1 MDDGRAENEAYEQAW
16 LDYRRIE
23 DEALRAKYEA
33 ACGRI
38 VVMGEGAELASAR
51 LEIRRAIKGLLGCEP
66 ADVTAATADAG
77 GGDGEPVGPAIVVG
91 LAERVRESCHQR
103 AAGAAGVEADSDA
116 DAGAGAGAGAGV
128 GAGAGAGVA
137 GVGDGTAAAEIP
149 NIDTL
154 GEEGYAIWS
163 GSEGSVFLLG
173 GGAKGALYAAYG
185 FIRILQT
192 GGDIR
197 GLRIVERP
205 AYPLRMIDHW
215 DNADG
220 SVERGYAGGSLFFD
234 GGRLGERLERIR
246 DYARLTSSVGIN
258 AVAINN
264 VNVHAEETRLLAPER
279 LGEAARV
286 ADIFREYGIA
296 LYLSVNFAA
305 PMALGGLGT
314 ADPLD
319 PAVAAWWRDTAV
331 EVCRRIPGFGGFVV
345 KADSEHRPGPFT
357 YGRDH
362 ADGANMLA
370 DALAPHGGTVIWRCF
385 VYDCKQDWRDWRTDR
400 ARAAYDHFMPLDG
413 AFRDNVVL
421 QIKHGPMDFQV
432 REPVSPLLLG
442 LRRTQIALELQIT
455 QEYTGQ
461 QRHLCYLLPM
471 WKEVLDFDAGDG
483 RTVAD
488 AAGGRKGG
496 AGADGQGAA
505 STEARGWRGG
515 LAAVSNVGT
524 DANWTGHLLAQA
536 NWYGY
541 GRLAWDPSASAEAIG
556 REWIRMAIGPD
567 AVVEEAVLR
576 MLMDSHAIYE
586 SYTAPLGVG
595 WMVNPNHH
603 YGPNVDGYEYSP
615 WGTYHYADRDGIG
628 VDRTVATGT
637 GYAGQYPIA
646 AAAMYESLYDCPD
659 ALLLFFHHVPYDTRL
674 KSGKTVIQHIYDTRF
689 DGADR
694 AAGLLADWDRIAD
707 RLPARVYAEVRERL
721 AHQAEHAKEWRD
733 QLNTYFYRKS
743 GMPDAHG
750 RTIY

>member
-1 MDDGRAENEAYEQAW
+1 MPDMGTFGD
-16 LDYRRIE
+16 E
-23 DEALRAKYEA
+23 D
-33 ACGRI
+33 
-38 VVMGEGAELASAR
+38 
-51 LEIRRAIKGLLGCEP
+51 
-66 ADVTAATADAG
+66 
-77 GGDGEPVGPAIVVG
+77 
-91 LAERVRESCHQR
+91 
-103 AAGAAGVEADSDA
+103 
-116 DAGAGAGAGAGV
+116 
-128 GAGAGAGVA
+128 
-137 GVGDGTAAAEIP
+137 
-149 NIDTL
+149 
-154 GEEGYAIWS
+154 YAIRS
-163 GSEGSVFLLG
+163 GKDGSIYLLG
-173 GGAKGALYAAYG
+173 GGEKGVLYAAFG
-185 FIRILQT
+185 FIRLLQT

-197 GLRIVERP
+197 VLQTVERP

-220 SVERGYAGGSLFFD
+220 SVERGYAGGSLFFND
-234 GGRLGERLERIR
+234 GRLGERLDRIR
-246 DYARLTSSVGIN
+246 DYARLTASIGIN
-258 AVAINN
+258 AVAVNN

-279 LGEAARV
+279 LDDVARV
-286 ADIFREYGIA
+286 ADVLREYGIA

-305 PMALGGLGT
+305 PIELGGLVT

-319 PAVAAWWRDTAV
+319 PAVAAWWRDTTD
-331 EVCRRIPGFGGFVV
+331 EVCRRIPGFGGFAV

-370 DALAPHGGTVIWRCF
+370 DVLAPHGGTVIWRCF
-385 VYDCKQDWRDWRTDR
+385 VYDCKQDWRDRRTDR

-471 WKEVLDFDAGDG
+471 WKEVLDFEAGDG

-496 AGADGQGAA
+496 TKVAGRLGGPDTGGRKDGSADADRQGGEAA
-505 STEARGWRGG
+505 AMGGWRGG

-524 DANWTGHLLAQA
+524 DANWTGHLHAQA

-541 GRLAWDPSASAEAIG
+541 GRLAWDPSATAEAIG
-556 REWIRMAIGPD
+556 REWIRMALGPD
-567 AVVEEAVLR
+567 ASVEETVIK

-595 WMVNPNHH
+595 WMVQPNHH

-615 WGTYHYADRDGIG
+615 WGTYHYADRAGIG

-637 GYAGQYPIA
+637 GYAGQYPPA
-646 AAAMYESLYDCPD
+646 AAAMYESPRTCPD
-659 ALLLFFHHVPYDTRL
+659 ELLLFFHHVPYDARL
-674 KSGKTVIQHIYDTRF
+674 KTGKTVIQHIYDTRF
-689 DGADR
+689 EGAER
-694 AAGLLADWDRIAD
+694 AAGLLAAWNSIAD
-707 RLPARVYAEVRERL
+707 RLPARVHMDVRARL
-721 AHQAEHAKEWRD
+721 AHQAEHAREWRD

-743 GMPDAHG
+743 GIPDAQG

>member
-1 MDDGRAENEAYEQAW
+1 MDRGQAGQEAYEQAW

-23 DEALRAKYEA
+23 DETLRARYA
-33 ACGRI
+33 AVCGRL
-38 VVMGEGAELASAR
+38 VVIGDGAELATAR
-51 LEIRRAIKGLLGCEP
+51 LELRRAIGGLLGMAPVDGSAES
-66 ADVTAATADAG
+66 VEAG
-77 GGDGEPVGPAIVVG
+77 ARAGEGGMGGPAIVVG
-91 LAERVRESCHQR
+91 LA
-103 AAGAAGVEADSDA
+103 D
-116 DAGAGAGAGAGV
+116 
-128 GAGAGAGVA
+128 
-137 GVGDGTAAAEIP
+137 AAEIEVL
-149 NIDTL
+149 DTGML
-154 GEEGYAIWS
+154 GEEGYAILS
-163 GSEGSVFLLG
+163 GADGSVYLLG
-173 GGAKGALYAAYG
+173 GDAKGALYAAFG
-185 FIRILQT
+185 FIRLLCT
-192 GGDIR
+192 GRDLSD
-197 GLRIVERP
+197 LRIVERP

-220 SVERGYAGGSLFFD
+220 SVERGYAGGSLFFEA
-234 GGRLGERLERIR
+234 GRLGERAARIR
-246 DYARLTSSVGIN
+246 DYARLSASIGIN

-264 VNVHAEETRLLAPER
+264 VNVHAEETRLLSPER
-279 LGEAARV
+279 LEDVARV
-286 ADIFREYGIA
+286 ADVFREYGIA
-296 LYLSVNFAA
+296 LYLSVNFAS
-305 PMALGGLGT
+305 PMALGGLAT

-319 PAVAAWWRDTAV
+319 PAVAAWWRETTA

-370 DALAPHGGTVIWRCF
+370 DALAPFGGTVVWRCF
-385 VYDCKQDWRDWRTDR
+385 VYDCKQDWRDRRTDR

-471 WKEVLDFDAGDG
+471 WKEVLAFDGGDG
-483 RTVAD
+483 WTVAD
-488 AAGGRKGG
+488 AVGRRAVGEG
-496 AGADGQGAA
+496 DEERGDA
-505 STEARGWRGG
+505 EVARRNRRGG
-515 LAAVSNVGT
+515 VAAVSNVGT

-541 GRLAWDPSASAEAIG
+541 GRLAWNPSLSAEAIG
-556 REWIRMAIGPD
+556 REWIRMALGPD
-567 AVVEEAVLR
+567 PVVEETVIR
-576 MLMDSHAIYE
+576 MLMDSYAIYE

-595 WMVNPNHH
+595 WMVNPHHH

-637 GYAGQYPIA
+637 GYAGQYPA
-646 AAAMYESLYDCPD
+646 AAAALYESPDTCPD
-659 ALLLFFHHVPYDTRL
+659 ELLLFFHHVPYGMRL
-674 KSGKTVIQHIYDTRF
+674 KSGKSVIQHIYDTRF
-689 DGADR
+689 EGVDR
-694 AAGLLADWDRIAD
+694 AAGLLAAWDGIAD
-707 RLPARVYAEVRERL
+707 RLPVRVHASVRERL
-721 AHQAEHAKEWRD
+721 AHQAEHAREWRD

-743 GMPDAHG
+743 GIPDACG
-750 RTIY
+750 RLIY

>member
-1 MDDGRAENEAYEQAW
+1 MMDTGRAGDEAYEQAW
-16 LDYRRIE
+16 LDYRRID
-23 DEALRAKYEA
+23 DEALSAKYA
-33 ACGRI
+33 AVCGRL
-38 VVMGEGAELASAR
+38 VVAGAGTELASAR
-51 LEIRRAIKGLLGCEP
+51 LELRRAIKGLLGSEP
-66 ADVTAATADAG
+66 VDLSSSKADSG
-77 GGDGEPVGPAIVVG
+77 GFGEPIGPAIVVG
-91 LAERVRESCHQR
+91 LADVVRQKR
-103 AAGAAGVEADSDA
+103 AEWAPEAADIPGV
-116 DAGAGAGAGAGV
+116 
-128 GAGAGAGVA
+128 
-137 GVGDGTAAAEIP
+137 DG
-149 NIDTL
+149 L

-163 GSEGSVFLLG
+163 GSDGSVYLLG
-173 GGAKGALYAAYG
+173 GSAKGALYAAFG
-185 FIRILQT
+185 FIRLLQT
-192 GGDIR
+192 GKEIR
-197 GLRIVERP
+197 DLRIVDRP

-220 SVERGYAGGSLFFD
+220 SVERGYAGGSLFFKE
-234 GGRLGERLERIR
+234 GRLGERVERIR
-246 DYARLTSSVGIN
+246 DYARLTASVGIN

-279 LGEAARV
+279 LDDVSRV
-286 ADIFREYGIA
+286 ADILRAYGIA

-305 PMALGGLGT
+305 PIELGGLGT

-319 PAVAAWWRDTAV
+319 PAVAAWWRETTA
-331 EVCRRIPGFGGFVV
+331 EVCRRIPGFGGYVV

-385 VYDCKQDWRDWRTDR
+385 VYDCKQDWRDRRTDR

-483 RTVAD
+483 RTVTD

-496 AGADGQGAA
+496 ESASWQGGAGVEKQGESVEKQSAESAA
-505 STEARGWRGG
+505 GGVWRGG

-541 GRLAWDPSASAEAIG
+541 GRLAWDPSASAETIG
-556 REWIRMAIGPD
+556 REWIRMALGSD
-567 AVVEEAVLR
+567 TVVEETVIR
-576 MLMDSHAIYE
+576 MLMDSHRIYE

-628 VDRTVATGT
+628 VDRTVSTGT
-637 GYAGQYPIA
+637 GYAGQYPAA
-646 AAAMYESLYDCPD
+646 AAAMYESPHTCPD
-659 ALLLFFHHVPYDTRL
+659 ELLLFFHHVPYDTRL
-674 KSGKTVIQHIYDTRF
+674 GSGKTVIQHIYDTRF
-689 DGADR
+689 EGADL
-694 AAGLLADWDRIAD
+694 AAGLLDAWDSLAN
-707 RLPARVYAEVRERL
+707 RLPAHVYVQVRERL
-721 AHQAEHAKEWRD
+721 VHQAEHAREWRD

-743 GMPDAHG
+743 GVPDAQG